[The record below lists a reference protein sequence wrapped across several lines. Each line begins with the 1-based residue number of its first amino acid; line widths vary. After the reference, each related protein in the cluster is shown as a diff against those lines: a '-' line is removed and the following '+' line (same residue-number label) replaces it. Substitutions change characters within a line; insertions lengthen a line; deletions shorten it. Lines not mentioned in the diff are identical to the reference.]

1 MTENLKNKDTVVKN
15 SEISLQQSAFS
26 NQKRDI
32 APFIV
37 LVVGLGIAFLIW
49 KSGQTGV
56 PKEPPKSAESQIE
69 GTPAPDFT
77 LPDLNGI
84 NHTLSNYKGKV
95 VFLNIWATWCQP
107 CKDEMPSMEKLHQRF
122 KEKDF
127 VMLAV
132 SIDKDGKKSVEPF
145 MKEYKLTFPAL
156 LDPAGTTSKLYKTTG
171 VPETFI
177 IDKKGTVIHKVI
189 GPRDWGTDSVFGV
202 FEKIISDTTY

>member
-1 MTENLKNKDTVVKN
+1 MADILANIE
-15 SEISLQQSAFS
+15 SQ
-26 NQKRDI
+26 QKREI
-32 APFIV
+32 TPFAV
-37 LVVGLGIAFLIW
+37 LVFGLVIAFLIW

-56 PKEPPKSAESQIE
+56 PTEPPKSAGSPIE

-84 NHTLSNYKGKV
+84 EHTLSKYKGKV

-122 KEKDF
+122 KDKDF
-127 VMLAV
+127 IMLAV

-145 MKEYKLTFPAL
+145 MKEYNLTFTAL
-156 LDPAGTTSKLYKTTG
+156 LDPEGITSKMYKTTG

-177 IDKKGTVIHKVI
+177 VDKDGTVIHKVI
-189 GPRDWGTDSVFGV
+189 GPRDWGKEAL
-202 FEKIISDTTY
+202 FEIFENIINRTPTS

>member
-1 MTENLKNKDTVVKN
+1 MRNKDTMAN
-15 SEISLQQSAFS
+15 AINQQSAIS
-26 NQKRDI
+26 SQKRDI
-32 APFIV
+32 APFIF
-37 LVVGLGIAFLIW
+37 LVVGLAIASLIW

-69 GTPAPDFT
+69 GTLAPDFT

-122 KEKDF
+122 KDKDF

-132 SIDKDGKKSVEPF
+132 SIDKDGKKAVEPF

-156 LDPAGTTSKLYKTTG
+156 LDSAGTTSKLYETTG

-177 IDKKGTVIHKVI
+177 IDKKGIVIHKVI
-189 GPRDWGTDSVFGV
+189 GPRDWSVDSIFGV
-202 FEKIISDTTY
+202 FEKIISDTSY

>member
-1 MTENLKNKDTVVKN
+1 MANAIN
-15 SEISLQQSAFS
+15 QQSAIS
-26 NQKRDI
+26 SQKRDI
-32 APFIV
+32 APFIF
-37 LVVGLGIAFLIW
+37 LVVGLAIASLIW

-69 GTPAPDFT
+69 GTLAPDFT

-122 KEKDF
+122 KDKDF

-132 SIDKDGKKSVEPF
+132 SIDKDGKKAVEPF

-156 LDPAGTTSKLYKTTG
+156 LDSAGTTSKLYETTG

-177 IDKKGTVIHKVI
+177 IDKKGIVIHKVI
-189 GPRDWGTDSVFGV
+189 GPRDWSVDSIFGV
-202 FEKIISDTTY
+202 FEKIISDTSY

>member
-1 MTENLKNKDTVVKN
+1 
-15 SEISLQQSAFS
+15 
-26 NQKRDI
+26 
-32 APFIV
+32 
-37 LVVGLGIAFLIW
+37 
-49 KSGQTGV
+49 
-56 PKEPPKSAESQIE
+56 
-69 GTPAPDFT
+69 
-77 LPDLNGI
+77 
-84 NHTLSNYKGKV
+84 
-95 VFLNIWATWCQP
+95 
-107 CKDEMPSMEKLHQRF
+107 
-122 KEKDF
+122 
-127 VMLAV
+127 MLAV

>member
-1 MTENLKNKDTVVKN
+1 MAKINTQV
-15 SEISLQQSAFS
+15 ISHQSPVTS
-26 NQKRDI
+26 QKKDI

-37 LVVGLGIAFLIW
+37 LVVGLAIAFSIW
-49 KSGQTGV
+49 KSGYTGV
-56 PKEPPKSAESQIE
+56 PKEPPKPTESQIE

-107 CKDEMPSMEKLHQRF
+107 CKDEMPSMEKLYQKF
-122 KEKDF
+122 KDKDF
-127 VMLAV
+127 AMLAV

-156 LDPAGTTSKLYKTTG
+156 LDPEGTTSKLYKTTG

-189 GPRDWGTDSVFGV
+189 GPRDWGTDKVFEV
-202 FEKIISDTTY
+202 FEKITSDTSY

>member
-1 MTENLKNKDTVVKN
+1 MAKN
-15 SEISLQQSAFS
+15 SAVTTNLINSE
-26 NQKRDI
+26 KKDI

-37 LVVGLGIAFLIW
+37 LVVGLTIAFSIW
-49 KSGQTGV
+49 KAGYTGV

-69 GTPAPDFT
+69 GTTAPDFT
-77 LPDLNGI
+77 LPDLNGA
-84 NHTLSNYKGKV
+84 NHTLSSYKGKV

-122 KEKDF
+122 KDKDF

-156 LDPAGTTSKLYKTTG
+156 LDPEGTTSKLYKTTG
-171 VPETFI
+171 VPERFI
-177 IDKKGTVIHKVI
+177 IDKNGTIIHKVI
-189 GPRDWGTDSVFGV
+189 GPRDWGTDPVFGV
-202 FEKIISDTTY
+202 FEKIIGNAS

>member
-1 MTENLKNKDTVVKN
+1 MANAIN
-15 SEISLQQSAFS
+15 QQSAIS
-26 NQKRDI
+26 SQKRDI
-32 APFIV
+32 APFIF
-37 LVVGLGIAFLIW
+37 LVVGLAIASLIW

-69 GTPAPDFT
+69 GTLAPDFT

-84 NHTLSNYKGKV
+84 NHTLSNYKDKI

-122 KEKDF
+122 KDKDF

-132 SIDKDGKKSVEPF
+132 SIDKDGKKAVEPF

-156 LDPAGTTSKLYKTTG
+156 LDSAGTTSKLYETTG

-177 IDKKGTVIHKVI
+177 IDKKGIVIHKVI
-189 GPRDWGTDSVFGV
+189 GPRDWSVDSIFGV
-202 FEKIISDTTY
+202 FEKIISDTSY